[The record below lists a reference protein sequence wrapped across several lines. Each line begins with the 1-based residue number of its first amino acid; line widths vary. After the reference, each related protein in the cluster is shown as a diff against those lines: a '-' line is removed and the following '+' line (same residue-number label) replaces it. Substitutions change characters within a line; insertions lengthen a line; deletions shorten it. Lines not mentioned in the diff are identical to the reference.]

1 MSGSQECFN
10 VVCWVCRE
18 NDDLLLC
25 CMEKERNAFMLYRE
39 DPQGRI
45 AITQPMHALVSGQ
58 LARAW
63 GNAHFGEVTPWEE
76 VCLGAEQHD
85 VGHTVWEQVP
95 RLNPQTGLPYSFLE
109 MPRHWH
115 LQLWSSA
122 PRLVL
127 PQGRYAA
134 LLVSLHGTV
143 LYEHYDAT
151 KDPPETVQAV
161 QNYLAQERTFQEAL
175 LSNLRADAYY
185 GPYASEQVVAR
196 NRRLVQVWDAL
207 SLFIC
212 YGRLQRRTLQHVPT
226 ATSATTMTLTP
237 RDDDPTTLIVAPWPF
252 RRERVHLVYEGRRL
266 TTTFS
271 DEAIMR
277 QALEQAAWITV
288 QTTLLPDSMD

>member
-1 MSGSQECFN
+1 
-10 VVCWVCRE
+10 
-18 NDDLLLC
+18 
-25 CMEKERNAFMLYRE
+25 MEKERNDIMLYRE

-63 GNAHFGEVTPWEE
+63 GNAQFGEVAPWEE

-85 VGHTVWEQVP
+85 VGHTVWEQAP

-109 MPRHWH
+109 MPRQWH

-122 PRLVL
+122 PSLVL

-134 LLVSLHGTV
+134 LLVSLHGTG

-151 KDPPETVQAV
+151 KDPPEIVQAI
-161 QNYLAQERTFQEAL
+161 QNYLAQERAFQEAL
-175 LSNLRADAYY
+175 LSSLRADAYY

-212 YGRLQRRTLQHVPT
+212 YGRQQRRTLQNVPT
-226 ATSATTMTLTP
+226 VTSATTMTLTP
-237 RDDDPTTLIVAPWPF
+237 RDDDPATFIVAPWPF
-252 RRERVHLVYEGRRL
+252 RRERVQLVYEGRRL

-288 QTTLLPDSMD
+288 QTTLLPDSSA